1 MAAAPSATPA
11 PSTPAAAI
19 EDTATVTLTPTKA
32 ATPTVEV
39 TPTATQL
46 DVALAPRS
54 PEEGF
59 TQAEVDEGAGQP
71 GNAENLMTILSVG
84 AGVAYLSFGFFVV
97 VLAGLYVF
105 ARLR

>member
-1 MAAAPSATPA
+1 
-11 PSTPAAAI
+11 
-19 EDTATVTLTPTKA
+19 
-32 ATPTVEV
+32 
-39 TPTATQL
+39 
-46 DVALAPRS
+46 
-54 PEEGF
+54 
-59 TQAEVDEGAGQP
+59 VDEGAGQP